1 VTKVGTVRRLAM
13 EVGLGLKAALPK
25 LRKTVVSKVA
35 LAVGAMIEGQTPN
48 TTELANLLPLDTDR
62 QDMREQWLRRLLKN
76 PLLSSVEMLE
86 PWARQALAAAGQNGQ
101 TIILSMDQTDV
112 GDRFALLMVSLG
124 VGDRALPLAWTVEAG
139 PANLGFNAQHVL
151 LERVRTWLPAGAE
164 VLLSAD
170 RFYPSVA
177 LFEWLHAQPDW
188 HYRLRV
194 KGNLNVDPGV
204 GDIVTTGELAAGQ
217 TERYLPNVRLF
228 DHGVSTHLAIW
239 REPGHPE
246 PWIIAMNDPPNR
258 ATVRDYASRWGI
270 EPLFSDFKSRGF
282 QLEDTQL
289 RAPDRLDRLVCIMAL
304 AMYWCVRVGQE
315 EARDHPTPLEKK
327 RKNKPILT
335 IGALESSP
343 APPSPG
349 SPGVCARSA
358 GSYKCNNLYP
368 PSIAS
373 ALSGET
379 DRW

>member
-1 VTKVGTVRRLAM
+1 MTKVGTVRRLAM

-76 PLLSSVEMLE
+76 PLLSSVEVLE

-139 PANLGFNAQHVL
+139 PANLGFNAQNVL
-151 LERVRTWLPAGAE
+151 LERVRAWLPAGAE

-217 TERYLPNVRLF
+217 TERDLPVMFVPAFTGLGAPYWDADARGAIFGLTRDTGIKELVTAALLSVCYQTRDLQKAMEADGVRPDTLRVDGGMARNDF
-228 DHGVSTHLAIW
+228 VLQNLADLLGCRVDRPRVTETTALGVAWLAGLHCGLYDSLDSISGYWQLDTSFQPEKPKAWRDARYRAWQDAVNRTRST
-239 REPGHPE
+239 P
-246 PWIIAMNDPPNR
+246 
-258 ATVRDYASRWGI
+258 
-270 EPLFSDFKSRGF
+270 
-282 QLEDTQL
+282 TQ
-289 RAPDRLDRLVCIMAL
+289 A
-304 AMYWCVRVGQE
+304 
-315 EARDHPTPLEKK
+315 
-327 RKNKPILT
+327 
-335 IGALESSP
+335 
-343 APPSPG
+343 
-349 SPGVCARSA
+349 
-358 GSYKCNNLYP
+358 
-368 PSIAS
+368 
-373 ALSGET
+373 
-379 DRW
+379 

>member
-48 TTELANLLPLDTDR
+48 TVELANLLPLETER

-76 PLLSSVEMLE
+76 PLLSSGS
-86 PWARQALAAAGQNGQ
+86 AGTLG
-101 TIILSMDQTDV
+101 
-112 GDRFALLMVSLG
+112 APSLG
-124 VGDRALPLAWTVEAG
+124 SGE
-139 PANLGFNAQHVL
+139 
-151 LERVRTWLPAGAE
+151 PAGTDDHSEYGSNRFGGSLCDFDGGPRDRRSGLTSRVAGGSRPGESRLCRPESPVGAGSGVAPGGTE
-164 VLLSAD
+164 VLLLAD
-170 RFYPSVA
+170 RFYPSVD
-177 LFEWLHAQPDW
+177 LFAWLHTQPGW
-188 HYRLRV
+188 HYRLRL
-194 KGNLNVDPGV
+194 KGNLNVDPGF
-204 GDIVTTGELAAGQ
+204 GDLTTTGALAAGQ

-228 DHGVSTHLAIW
+228 NQGVPTNLAIW
-239 REPGHPE
+239 REAGHPE

-258 ATVRDYASRWGI
+258 ATVRDDASRWGI
-270 EPLFSDFKSRGF
+270 EPMFSDFKSRGF
-282 QLEDTQL
+282 QLADTQL
-289 RAPDRLDRLVCIMAL
+289 RAPDRLDRLLLIMAL

-343 APPSPG
+343 AAPSPG

-358 GSYKCNNLYP
+358 GSYKRNNLYP

-373 ALSGET
+373 APS
-379 DRW
+379 